1 MWYIFFF
8 YNGMLLSNKKEQK
21 GVICSDV
28 DGPRVSYREK
38 SEREKQVV
46 YTITYTWNIEKWYR
60 CTYLQGRNRNTCREQ
75 R

>member
-1 MWYIFFF
+1 
-8 YNGMLLSNKKEQK
+8 MLLSNKKEQK

-60 CTYLQGRNRNTCREQ
+60 CTYL
-75 R
+75 

>member
-1 MWYIFFF
+1 M
-8 YNGMLLSNKKEQK
+8 
-21 GVICSDV
+21 
-28 DGPRVSYREK
+28 SYREK

-60 CTYLQGRNRNTCREQ
+60 CTYLRGRNRDADVENGHVDTGGGGGWDEPREQ